1 MTRERTEAATGE
13 QFELRR
19 AGSRAVIA
27 ELAGSLRL
35 FEKHGVQL
43 TETYDDDRIP
53 PSACGIL
60 LAPWPNRVAD
70 GRWAL
75 DGAVQQLDI
84 TEPARGHAIHGLLR
98 NTGYRLVERSDS
110 RVLLRAEIFPQHGY
124 PFRLSHM
131 AEYSLD
137 QAGDLAV
144 RQELL
149 NLSNAA
155 APVALGAH
163 PFLRLG
169 DEPTDRLT
177 LTVPAARFFPADP
190 QTMIPAAEVPVDG
203 QTDLRRGARLAELA
217 MDRAY
222 TGLSAGPGGRVVSTL
237 ASDSGSMV
245 GLWQAEA
252 FQYVHVFVTSKYP
265 DREHAVAVE
274 PMTAPADSFNS
285 GTGLVWLQPG
295 GSFGGNWGI
304 TARLH

>member
-1 MTRERTEAATGE
+1 MTGQRSQSATGE

-19 AGSRAVIA
+19 AGSRAVLT

-43 TETYDDDRIP
+43 TETFDDDRIP

-60 LAPWPNRVAD
+60 LAPWPNRVAE
-70 GRWAL
+70 GRWML

-98 NTGYRLVERSDS
+98 NTGYRLVERSEF
-110 RVLLRAEIFPQHGY
+110 RVVLRAEIFPQHGY
-124 PFRLSHM
+124 PFRLSHS
-131 AEYSLD
+131 AEYALD
-137 QAGDLAV
+137 EAGDLTV

-149 NLSNAA
+149 NLSSAA

-169 DEPTDRLT
+169 NEPADRLT

-190 QTMIPAAEVPVDG
+190 QTMIPTADVPVDE
-203 QTDLRRGARLAELA
+203 QTDLRLGARLADLA

-222 TGLSAGPGGRVVSTL
+222 TRLSAGPGGRVVSTL
-237 ASDSGSMV
+237 ASDDGSMV
-245 GLWQAEA
+245 RLWQTEA
-252 FQYVHVFVTSKYP
+252 FQYVHIFVTSKYP
-265 DREHAVAVE
+265 GRECAVAVE

-285 GTGLVWLQPG
+285 GTGLAWLQPG
-295 GSFGGNWGI
+295 GSFGGSWGI

>member
-1 MTRERTEAATGE
+1 MTRERGHGATGE

-19 AGSRAVIA
+19 AGSRAVIT

-35 FEKHGVQL
+35 FEKGGVRL

-60 LAPWPNRVAD
+60 LAPWPNRVAE
-70 GRWAL
+70 GRWTL
-75 DGAVQQLDI
+75 DGEIQQLDI
-84 TEPARGHAIHGLLR
+84 TEPGRGHAIHGLLR
-98 NTGYRLVERSDS
+98 NTGYRLVERSEH
-110 RVLLRAEIFPQHGY
+110 RLVLRAEIFPQHGY
-124 PFRLSHM
+124 PFRLSHS

-137 QAGDLAV
+137 QAGDLTV

-149 NLSNAA
+149 NLSGAA

-169 DEPTDRLT
+169 DEPADRLT
-177 LTVPAARFFPADP
+177 LTVPAARYFPADP
-190 QTMIPAAEVPVDG
+190 QTMIPAADVPVDE
-203 QTDLRRGARLAELA
+203 QTDLRTGARLAELA

-222 TGLSAGPGGRVVSTL
+222 TGLSAGTGGRVVSTL
-237 ASDSGSMV
+237 VSDSGSMV
-245 GLWQAEA
+245 GLWQDET
-252 FQYVHVFVTSKYP
+252 FQYVHIFVTSKYP
-265 DREHAVAVE
+265 GRACALAAE

-285 GTGLVWLQPG
+285 GIGLTWLRPG

-304 TARLH
+304 TAQLH

>member
-1 MTRERTEAATGE
+1 MTRERSQAATGE

-19 AGSRAVIA
+19 AGSRAVIT
-27 ELAGSLRL
+27 ELAGGLRL

-43 TETYDDDRIP
+43 TETFDDDRIP

-60 LAPWPNRVAD
+60 LAPWPNRVAE
-70 GRWAL
+70 GRWTL
-75 DGAVQQLDI
+75 HGAVQQLDI

-98 NTGYRLVERSDS
+98 NTGYRLVERTES
-110 RVLLRAEIFPQHGY
+110 RLVLRAEIFPQHGY
-124 PFRLSHM
+124 PFRLSHS

-149 NLSNAA
+149 NRSSAA

-169 DEPTDRLT
+169 DEPAHRLT

-190 QTMIPAAEVPVDG
+190 QTMIPTEDVPVDEH
-203 QTDLRRGARLAELA
+203 TDLRRGARLEGLA

-237 ASDSGSMV
+237 TSDNGSTV
-245 GLWQAEA
+245 GLWQTQA
-252 FQYVHVFVTSKYP
+252 FQYVHIFVTSKYP
-265 DREHAVAVE
+265 GRECAVAVE
-274 PMTAPADSFNS
+274 PMTAPADSLNS
-285 GTGLVWLQPG
+285 GTGLAWLQPG
-295 GSFGGNWGI
+295 GSFGGSWGM

>member
-19 AGSRAVIA
+19 AGSRAVIT

-43 TETYDDDRIP
+43 TETYDDDRTP

-60 LAPWPNRVAD
+60 LAPWPNRVAE
-70 GRWAL
+70 GRWTL

-98 NTGYRLVERSDS
+98 NTGYRLVERSES
-110 RVLLRAEIFPQHGY
+110 RVVLRAEIFPQHGY
-124 PFRLSHM
+124 PFRLSHRG
-131 AEYSLD
+131 EYSLD
-137 QAGDLAV
+137 DAGDLTV
-144 RQELL
+144 RQQLL
-149 NLSNAA
+149 NLSGAA

-169 DEPTDRLT
+169 DEPADRLT

-190 QTMIPAAEVPVDG
+190 QTMIPTAEAPVDEH
-203 QTDLRRGARLAELA
+203 TDLRQGARVAELA

-222 TGLSAGPGGRVVSTL
+222 TGLSAGPDGRVVSTL
-237 ASDSGSMV
+237 SSANGSMV
-245 GLWQAEA
+245 GLWQTEA
-252 FQYVHVFVTSKYP
+252 FQYVHIFVTSKYP
-265 DREHAVAVE
+265 GRSSAVAVE

-285 GTGLVWLQPG
+285 GTGLTWLQPG
-295 GSFGGNWGI
+295 GSFGGSWGI